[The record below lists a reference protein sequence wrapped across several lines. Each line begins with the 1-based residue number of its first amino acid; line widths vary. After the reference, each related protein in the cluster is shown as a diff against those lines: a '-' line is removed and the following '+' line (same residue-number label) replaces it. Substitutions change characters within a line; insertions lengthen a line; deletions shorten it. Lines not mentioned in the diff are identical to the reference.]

1 LKYIP
6 KVFLKFKLPDGSTR
20 EGFFHQ
26 SQGLRGI
33 IGNFGVK
40 GRAFL
45 IGEPC
50 WGVIPRRAELD
61 QSRNIG
67 QLGLKNDDVIG
78 VK

>member
-1 LKYIP
+1 MRYIP

-20 EGFFHQ
+20 EGLFRQ
-26 SQGLRGI
+26 SQGLGGI
-33 IGNFGVK
+33 IGSFGVK

-50 WGVIPRRAELD
+50 WGVRPRRAELD

-67 QLGLKNDDVIG
+67 QLGLKNDDVIE
-78 VK
+78 VR